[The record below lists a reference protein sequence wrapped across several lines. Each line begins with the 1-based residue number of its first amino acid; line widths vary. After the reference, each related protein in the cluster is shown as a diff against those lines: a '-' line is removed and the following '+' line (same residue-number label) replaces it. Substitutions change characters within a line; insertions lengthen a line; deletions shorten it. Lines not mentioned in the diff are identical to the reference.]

1 MTKMYLN
8 AQSIILLT
16 VLCVTGAL
24 GLMGG
29 NRRLS
34 VPRAKVLFNSKS
46 QVPVPAPPPA
56 QQKVRSELGAMLDK
70 LPLEEKYAMMI
81 QSYATGILDKKIRG
95 DGSTMDSIESL
106 YIEMLSSSVRPTQ
119 QTSQNLIDAASTFCN
134 SAKLGRA
141 LQLGRASGNIKA
153 FGAATGQLT
162 TPITSA
168 TVASTLYVASP
179 KLPTDDRE
187 SEIFC
192 AALAGITGFTYLALQ
207 VLSVFDSDL
216 HPWTTLV
223 GVAALAIGG
232 ADVALTQGKNLK
244 QAAAGFERLSLRD
257 KERDAYTESS
267 AFLVGYLL
275 GLPCFCF
282 QPDVSEALKLLRT
295 CPGALDVYKQPVA
308 MMAKARGGSGSS
320 SGSSIFGDIL
330 GGIGITGL
338 KSNKAALATRGS
350 NLDSQDKAEANA
362 RLLKQF
368 INVDD
373 SARADLLGLS
383 RLLVWLVAPVAAETL
398 KYGRSVVSDPR
409 RGARMLAILE
419 NLQEAVRKDKAETGA
434 ENLEGIAIPTSREDK
449 DALVLWAYNEAVTLI
464 RQYGELLENVTDYI
478 CTGTASVGECALLIE
493 SELR

>member
-1 MTKMYLN
+1 MAN
-8 AQSIILLT
+8 ARSPVVLLT

-24 GLMGG
+24 GLMGSH
-29 NRRLS
+29 RRLS

-46 QVPVPAPPPA
+46 QVPVPVLPPT
-56 QQKVRSELGAMLDK
+56 QQKVSELGAMLDK
-70 LPLEEKYAMMI
+70 LPLDEKYAMMI
-81 QSYATGILDKKIRG
+81 QSYATGILDKTNRG

-153 FGAATGQLT
+153 FGAAAGQLT

-320 SGSSIFGDIL
+320 IFGGIL
-330 GGIGITGL
+330 GGIGITGQ
-338 KSNKAALATRGS
+338 KSNKAALATRDS

-368 INVDD
+368 LNVDD

>member
-1 MTKMYLN
+1 
-8 AQSIILLT
+8 
-16 VLCVTGAL
+16 
-24 GLMGG
+24 
-29 NRRLS
+29 
-34 VPRAKVLFNSKS
+34 
-46 QVPVPAPPPA
+46 
-56 QQKVRSELGAMLDK
+56 MLDK
-70 LPLEEKYAMMI
+70 LPLEDKYAMMI
-81 QSYATGILDKKIRG
+81 QSYATGILDKTKRG
-95 DGSTMDSIESL
+95 DGSTMDSMESL

-119 QTSQNLIDAASTFCN
+119 RTSQNLIDAASTFCN

-141 LQLGRASGNIKA
+141 LQLGRASGSIKA

-168 TVASTLYVASP
+168 AVASTLYVASP
-179 KLPTDDRE
+179 KVPTDDRE
-187 SEIFC
+187 SEILC
-192 AALAGITGFTYLALQ
+192 AALAGVTAFTYLALQ
-207 VLSVFDSDL
+207 ALSVFDSDL

-223 GVAALAIGG
+223 GVAALVIGG

-257 KERDAYTESS
+257 KERDAYTEGS

-308 MMAKARGGSGSS
+308 KVTKARVGSGSS
-320 SGSSIFGDIL
+320 SILGDIL
-330 GGIGITGL
+330 GGIGITGQ
-338 KSNKAALATRGS
+338 KSNKAALATRSVG
-350 NLDSQDKAEANA
+350 QDKAEANA
-362 RLLKQF
+362 RLLQQF
-368 INVDD
+368 LNVDD
-373 SARADLLGLS
+373 NARADLLGLS
-383 RLLVWLVAPVAAETL
+383 RLLVWLAAPVAAETL

-419 NLQEAVRKDKAETGA
+419 NLQEAARKDKAEMGGA
-434 ENLEGIAIPTSREDK
+434 DNLEGIAIPASREDK
-449 DALVLWAYNEAVTLI
+449 DALMLWAYNEAVTLI